1 MKIGAKIISLLSGEF
16 FLSEGRPNGGDV
28 VVIRTLWTGSLIFL
42 TLMALRAAA
51 AEGCSCFTLAF
62 WKALQD
68 SAKGVEGP
76 TIFGATYAAFYAR
89 FVSQWTYIANLYNQI
104 KQAEVAAAGTAYG
117 RKRQKLVL
125 AQWKA
130 AFIEDALTVHM
141 ATKQPMKGVV
151 QAWYTDELVRHQF
164 VQHTPDALAKVA
176 QLQKFGV
183 LEQGQ
188 LI

>member
-1 MKIGAKIISLLSGEF
+1 
-16 FLSEGRPNGGDV
+16 
-28 VVIRTLWTGSLIFL
+28 
-42 TLMALRAAA
+42 
-51 AEGCSCFTLAF
+51 
-62 WKALQD
+62 
-68 SAKGVEGP
+68 
-76 TIFGATYAAFYAR
+76 
-89 FVSQWTYIANLYNQI
+89 VSQWTYIANLYNQI

-151 QAWYTDELVRHQF
+151 QAWYKDELVRHQF

>member
-1 MKIGAKIISLLSGEF
+1 MKIGAKFISLVSGEF

-28 VVIRTLWTGSLIFL
+28 VVFRTLWTGFLIFITIIL
-42 TLMALRAAA
+42 LRVAMTD
-51 AEGCSCFTLAF
+51 GCSCFTITF
-62 WKALQD
+62 WKILQE
-68 SAKGVEGP
+68 SIKGVEVP

-104 KQAEVAAAGTAYG
+104 KQAEVAAAGTALG
-117 RKRQKLVL
+117 RKKQKLVL

-151 QAWYTDELVRHQF
+151 QAWYQDELVRRQF
-164 VQHTPDALAKVA
+164 HQHTPDALAKVA
-176 QLQKFGV
+176 QLQMFGV
-183 LEQGQ
+183 LPQG
-188 LI
+188 LPI